1 VPGVHKETITDRRAR
16 GGVDDMSPKI
26 IIVLFL
32 AAAAVFFSLGFVYGV
47 FIERGEWEHRI
58 TRFAAY
64 LEKTTVPLKI
74 EKDVFHTVATAL
86 RLFSRKRL

>member
-1 VPGVHKETITDRRAR
+1 
-16 GGVDDMSPKI
+16 MSPEMT
-26 IIVLFL
+26 IVV
-32 AAAAVFFSLGFVYGV
+32 AALVAVVFFSLGFVYGV